1 MPISPGM
8 RMLMLARDK
17 DRYPRSDY
25 SDNGDRRMI
34 GFDRYPDTRTD
45 RPMRYPDRPDQMYA
59 GMPYMPPIYPMSAR
73 DGNSY
78 GDIYAHGSIYAPG
91 AMNKPERDMRSRD
104 RDYDHDARDD
114 MFEPVTEHKARK
126 WVEKM
131 TTGEHFKPEIAE
143 QHRVAFCPNCDKWEF
158 YVALNAMYADYKK
171 TAQEI
176 GMDKP
181 DYYARLARDFI
192 KDEDAAPGKVARYM
206 ETIPKK

>member
-1 MPISPGM
+1 MALSPGM
-8 RMLMLARDK
+8 RMLMLAREK

-59 GMPYMPPIYPMSAR
+59 GMPHMPPVYPMTAR

-78 GDIYAHGSIYAPG
+78 GDIYARGTIYAPG

-104 RDYDHDARDD
+104 RDYDHDASDH

-206 ETIPKK
+206 ETIPKN

>member
-8 RMLMLARDK
+8 RMLMLAREK

-45 RPMRYPDRPDQMYA
+45 HPMRYPDRPDQMYA

-91 AMNKPERDMRSRD
+91 AMNKPERDMHNMREE
-104 RDYDHDARDD
+104 HDAGAYKDD
-114 MFEPVTEHKARK
+114 EHKARE
-126 WVEKM
+126 WVRKM
-131 TTGEHFKPEIAE
+131 TTGEHFPAELTE
-143 QHRVAFCPNCDKWEF
+143 QHRANILPDGNKWEF
-158 YVALNAMYADYKK
+158 YVAMNAMYADFNK
-171 TAQEI
+171 TAKRI

-181 DYYARLARDFI
+181 EFYAYLD
-192 KDEDAAPGKVARYM
+192 KVGKYM
-206 ETIPKK
+206 SIIPRH